1 MANGTTKRA
10 PTGVVGAW
18 KLLAD
23 PVGAAVTEAPSCDA
37 SMWSPLLQLVAVCC
51 PDGCDEVSDTGKG
64 LGPLRGSGLH
74 TPAYGDVTG
83 VVRAW
88 TAARFG
94 RSFGGGEHPGLC
106 GTDCRRDSPASPAGP
121 QDGSPCGPDQR
132 HGAGRSWLSRDS
144 SRGPRTERS
153 TAGNP
158 SLPGDVGITEGP
170 LT

>member
-23 PVGAAVTEAPSCDA
+23 LVGAAVTEAPSCDA

-74 TPAYGDVTG
+74 TPRTAMSPEYGEPG
-83 VVRAW
+83 SGQARS
-88 TAARFG
+88 AARRSAPAQGSATAEDAPRRARQPVASSNSCDQPG
-94 RSFGGGEHPGLC
+94 RRGHAGAVPG
-106 GTDCRRDSPASPAGP
+106 
-121 QDGSPCGPDQR
+121 Q
-132 HGAGRSWLSRDS
+132 
-144 SRGPRTERS
+144 
-153 TAGNP
+153 
-158 SLPGDVGITEGP
+158 PG
-170 LT
+170 